1 MEADAADGDDDHDH
15 DHGDDGD
22 GDGGVDDEIGGFH
35 QLKKS
40 TRNLAL
46 DLDLDL
52 DLCFRLG
59 DYYCI
64 PPSNSNLRKTKFN
77 NSLSHSAYDKPR
89 ASLELYI

>member
-1 MEADAADGDDDHDH
+1 MEADAADGDDDHD
-15 DHGDDGD
+15 DGD
-22 GDGGVDDEIGGFH
+22 GDDGVDDEIGGFH

-89 ASLELYI
+89 ASLELHI